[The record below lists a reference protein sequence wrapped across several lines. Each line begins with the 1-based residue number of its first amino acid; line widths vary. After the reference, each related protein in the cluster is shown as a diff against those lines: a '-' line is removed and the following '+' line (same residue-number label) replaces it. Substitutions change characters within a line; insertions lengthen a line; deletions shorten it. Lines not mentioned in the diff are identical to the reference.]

1 MLVHVQE
8 AAKLAGKSRKTLY
21 RHIASGKLSVTRN
34 SEGVTQVETSELLRV
49 YGALKEMTQNDTP
62 ENDTASCVTGDS
74 SNRAILKE
82 LAALRKEIA
91 ELKEQLLLPA
101 PMSQPDTPMTQ
112 QEITPPVEEEEN
124 SIRSIMDAL
133 KAKQAS

>member
-1 MLVHVQE
+1 MLVHIQE

-21 RHIASGKLSVTRN
+21 RHIASGKLSVTRH

-62 ENDTASCVTGDS
+62 KNDTASCVTGDS
-74 SNRAILKE
+74 SNMAILKE
-82 LAALRKEIA
+82 LAALRKEIV

-101 PMSQPDTPMTQ
+101 PMSQPDTTMTQ
-112 QEITPPVEEEEN
+112 EPLPEKEEEESSFK
-124 SIRSIMDAL
+124 SIIAQL
-133 KAKQAS
+133 KAKQAT